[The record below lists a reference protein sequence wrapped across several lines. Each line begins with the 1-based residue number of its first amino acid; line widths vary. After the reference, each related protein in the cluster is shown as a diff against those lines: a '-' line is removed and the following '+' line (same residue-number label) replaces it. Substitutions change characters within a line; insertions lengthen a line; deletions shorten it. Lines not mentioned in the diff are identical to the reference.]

1 MKLNWIFR
9 KPIDFEYNQ
18 YVFLDFCEKAKK
30 EFSELKIYP
39 TFQEVSLHLANVSL
53 IKNKNQFLKLKKKI
67 QCIDQEITLGDL
79 QYLPIRLSDEEL
91 LEVQQSSRFAEP
103 QLKDLFQMGK
113 SLWSLAF
120 DSVSLDLFYPTEA
133 LEWGYGYFF
142 FYLNNKTYLYEYN
155 IDKNPQSLVT
165 ECTTTL
171 VIVSEI
177 KNIKKLIKSTNTHQ
191 GFGGVHLPV
200 FHVVIGQKFPFEET
214 IFPIAKRK
222 VQNYVIQSA
231 KLKKHI

>member
-18 YVFLDFCEKAKK
+18 YVLLDFCEKAKK
-30 EFSELKIYP
+30 QFSEFRIYP

-53 IKNKNQFLKLKKKI
+53 IKNKNQILKLKKKI

-79 QYLPIRLSDEEL
+79 QYLPIVMEYDQKS
-91 LEVQQSSRFAEP
+91 EVLQSARFSEP
-103 QLKDLFQMGK
+103 LLKDLFQMGK

-120 DSVSLDLFYPTEA
+120 DSVSVDLFYTTEA
-133 LEWGYGYFF
+133 LDWGYGYFF
-142 FYLNNKTYLYEYN
+142 FYMGNKTYLYEYN
-155 IDKNPQSLVT
+155 IDKNPQSMIT
-165 ECTTTL
+165 ECTTNLL
-171 VIVSEI
+171 VVSNI
-177 KNIKKLIKSTNTHQ
+177 KNVKKLIKENPSH
-191 GFGGVHLPV
+191 GGYGGKHLPV
-200 FHVVIGQKFPFEET
+200 FHILTSQKFPFEET

-231 KLKKHI
+231 KLQKHI